1 MNLQRFLT
9 LLAVAALAAVLFTG
23 TGVYVAAWQSARSAE
38 QDAARQAAEAA
49 ARSLRNTLDMLIG
62 SVEGLAA
69 DSRYAQILA
78 SGNSALLQETEARL
92 TRAVP
97 SALQVRLLAERSEA
111 LDETRPPHM
120 GFADLQMA
128 HEAVE
133 QAPPPAFHGANT
145 PHPHLALA
153 RKLEGGGVLLAS
165 VSPKLLE
172 AVLGAF
178 GVALELRQGDLS
190 VKRTGDAELQETK
203 PAGAVDVPGTSWKV
217 AYRVAGVSFFAD
229 GWFFVFPLLGILLI
243 AGAFYS
249 LGRWL
254 LGAFHNDQESVAQL
268 VRDLM
273 RGRALGNYPIRIGDS
288 EFIVHKIAQ
297 LKHEAMEQGFEPQR
311 SDTEQAPS
319 HPAAAPAAAIAAPQV
334 PPDSAVTAVP
344 ASIFRAYDI
353 RGVVGETLTAEL
365 VYEIGRA
372 IGSECHAKGEQR
384 VMIARDGRH
393 SSQEFSQALAKGLQ
407 ATGRTVVDLGLA
419 PTPLLYF
426 ATHVLNGKSGVMVTG
441 SHNPPKY
448 NGLKIVIAGDT
459 LAGEQVQKLRERIEA
474 KDFIHGIGKI
484 ESRDLMPDYIER
496 VMDDTQLGRPM
507 KIVMDCGNGVAAKL
521 APALMKT
528 LGCEVVELF
537 SEVDGNFPNHHP
549 DPSKPENLTAL
560 IDAVVSA
567 QADLGV
573 AFDGDGDRLG
583 VVDCEGKIIWPDRQM
598 MLYAAD
604 VLSRQ
609 PGADIIFDV
618 KCMRQLASQIV
629 KNGGRPL
636 MWKTGHSMLKAKMK
650 ETGAMLAGEMSG
662 HIFFKE
668 RWFGFDDAVYACARL
683 VEILSGDP
691 RSTAE
696 VFAELPDSVN
706 TPELTVDTEEGE
718 NFALVE
724 KLKALAEFPE
734 ARLSDLDGLRVDF
747 IDGWGLVRPSN
758 TTPSLVLRFEADNE
772 KALARIQGVFRDLLV
787 KVKPDI
793 RLPF

>member
-1 MNLQRFLT
+1 MNLQRFFT
-9 LLAVAALAAVLFTG
+9 LLAAAALAAVLVTG

-38 QDAARQAAEAA
+38 QDAARQAAETA

-78 SGNSALLQETEARL
+78 SGNAALLQVTEARL

-97 SALQVRLLAERSEA
+97 SALQVRLLPERSEA

-145 PHPHLALA
+145 PHQHLALA

-165 VSPKLLE
+165 ISPKLLE
-172 AVLGAF
+172 AVLGAS
-178 GVALELRQGDLS
+178 GAALELRQGDLS
-190 VKRTGDAELQETK
+190 VSRTGDPALQES
-203 PAGAVDVPGTSWKV
+203 PPIGSVDVPGLPWKV
-217 AYRVAGVSFFAD
+217 VFRAAGVSFFAN
-229 GWFFVFPLLGILLI
+229 GWFFAFPLFGIALV
-243 AGAFYS
+243 AAAFYF

-254 LGAFHNDQESVAQL
+254 VSAFHNDQESVGQL

-273 RGRALGNYPIRIGDS
+273 RGRALGNYPIRISDS

-297 LKHEAMEQGFEPQR
+297 LKHEAMEQGFQSAPA
-311 SDTEQAPS
+311 SDEQAFGQPVA
-319 HPAAAPAAAIAAPQV
+319 PAAPAPPLPAPEG
-334 PPDSAVTAVP
+334 SAVTNVP

-393 SSQEFSQALAKGLQ
+393 SSQEFSQALARGLQ
-407 ATGRTVVDLGLA
+407 AAGRTVVDLGLA

-459 LAGEQVQKLRERIEA
+459 LAGEQVQKLRQRIES

-484 ESRDLMPDYIER
+484 ENRDLMPDYIER

-537 SEVDGNFPNHHP
+537 SDIDGNFPNHHP

-560 IDAVVSA
+560 IDAVVSE

-583 VVDCEGKIIWPDRQM
+583 VVDCDGKIIWPDRQM

-618 KCMRQLASQIV
+618 KCTRQLASQIV

-668 RWFGFDDAVYACARL
+668 RWFGFDDAIYACARL

-706 TPELTVDTEEGE
+706 TPELTVDTEDGE

-734 ARLSDLDGLRVDF
+734 ARMTDIDGLRVDF